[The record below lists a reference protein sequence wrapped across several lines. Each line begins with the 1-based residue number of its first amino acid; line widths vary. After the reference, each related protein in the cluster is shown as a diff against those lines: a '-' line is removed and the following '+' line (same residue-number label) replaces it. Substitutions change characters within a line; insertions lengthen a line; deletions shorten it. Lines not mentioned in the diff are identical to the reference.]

1 MRPAIAAFAAGVIVA
16 IGPTYA
22 QSPKRGGELRAAITA
37 ETNTTDCHAGVSYT
51 TVHHLAPH
59 YSFLLRHDP
68 ERFPAIKGDLAEG
81 WSISPDGLTYTF
93 TLKQPVKFHDG
104 TPLTSADVKASYERL
119 RKPPEG
125 VPGVRRANL
134 EPIASIDAPDPKT
147 VVFRLSKA
155 DAALLTEFASP
166 WNCIYSAARLAV
178 DPNYPAKEVMGSG
191 PFKFASRTPGAE
203 WVGVRNPDYFVP
215 GQPHLDGF
223 RLILMAGSA
232 VSNAIQG
239 GSVDGEFRFV
249 TPGQRDQLV
258 QAAGDRLQV
267 LEAPLASA
275 IVVAFNSEQAPF
287 NDVRVRRALS
297 IAIDRK
303 AGQNAIRRITNTRI
317 PGGFLRPGN
326 EFALPSAELEKR
338 PGFGAGIEAD
348 RAEARRL
355 LAAAG
360 QSQLK
365 IKLTNRNVQD
375 PFQNLGIF
383 VIDQWRRI
391 GVTVEQELLDVAQ
404 HTRAISSGNFTVALD
419 SLSDYI
425 DEPSLMLSKF
435 LSVDR
440 APPPRNIARY
450 TDREIDQLYDAQR
463 SAIDPT
469 ARRALLRQLEDRLL
483 AEAHFT
489 PLFWGERITVLS
501 KAVRGWQ
508 ALPSHF
514 LNQSFAEVWLDR

>member
-1 MRPAIAAFAAGVIVA
+1 MIRVIAIMAAGMMIS
-16 IGPTYA
+16 IGPAYA

-37 ETNTTDCHAGVSYT
+37 ETNTTDCHAGVSFT
-51 TVHHLAPH
+51 TVHHLSPH

-68 ERFPAIKGDLAEG
+68 ERFPAIKGDLAES
-81 WSISPDGLTYTF
+81 WTISPDGLTYTF

-104 TPLTSADVKASYERL
+104 TALTSADVRASYERL

-125 VPGVRRANL
+125 VAAVRRANV
-134 EPIASIDAPDPKT
+134 EPIESIETPDAKT

-155 DAALLTEFASP
+155 DAAMLTEFASP
-166 WNCIYSAARLAV
+166 WNCIYSAAKLGV
-178 DPNYPAKEVMGSG
+178 DPTYPAKEIMGSG

-203 WVGVRNPDYFVP
+203 WVGVRNPDYFVS
-215 GQPHLDGF
+215 GQPYLDGF

-232 VSNAIQG
+232 VPNAIQG
-239 GSVDGEFRFV
+239 GAVDGEFRFV

-275 IVVAFNSEQAPF
+275 ILVAFNSEQPPF

-297 IAIDRK
+297 MAIDRQ

-326 EFALPSAELEKR
+326 EFALANADLQKR
-338 PGFGAGIEAD
+338 PGFGAGIDAD
-348 RAEARRL
+348 RAEARKL
-355 LAAAG
+355 LAEAG
-360 QSQLK
+360 QAQLK
-365 IKLTNRNVQD
+365 FKLTNRNVQD

-404 HTRAISSGNFTVALD
+404 HTRAISTGNFTVALD
-419 SLSDYI
+419 SHSDYI

-435 LSVDR
+435 LSTDR

-450 TDREIDQLYDAQR
+450 TDREIDRLYDAQR
-463 SAIDPT
+463 GATDAT
-469 ARRALLRQLEDRLL
+469 ARRALLRQLEERLL
-483 AEAHFT
+483 SEAHFS
-489 PLFWGERITVLS
+489 PVFWGERITVLS
-501 KAVRGWQ
+501 KAVRGWH

-514 LNQSFAEVWLDR
+514 LNQSLAEVWLDR